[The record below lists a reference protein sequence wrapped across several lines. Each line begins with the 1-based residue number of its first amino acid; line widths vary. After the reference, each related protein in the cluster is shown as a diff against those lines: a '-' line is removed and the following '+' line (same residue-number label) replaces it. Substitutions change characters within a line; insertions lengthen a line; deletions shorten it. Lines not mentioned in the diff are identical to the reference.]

1 MRVRTLASA
10 PRRARSRHTSV
21 ASIANGLPLLI
32 PHQVSH
38 YDVFL
43 GILAFD
49 ISTYFISVTIIFFRI
64 LCPQFPITQLIAI
77 TVSLNIC
84 WFAASPFDFLAFHVL
99 LKDQLDVYFF
109 SSRFLYISR
118 VHVLLILFNLFFSQK
133 THAVLFRVGHTI
145 FLLRNFK
152 TIILDPRK
160 VVKAVYDVE
169 PRDNFSLEL
178 VFVDSEWGHLIA
190 LHILNVGWSVIS
202 LDFLLHFL

>member
-1 MRVRTLASA
+1 M
-10 PRRARSRHTSV
+10 
-21 ASIANGLPLLI
+21 
-32 PHQVSH
+32 
-38 YDVFL
+38 
-43 GILAFD
+43 
-49 ISTYFISVTIIFFRI
+49 
-64 LCPQFPITQLIAI
+64 
-77 TVSLNIC
+77 
-84 WFAASPFDFLAFHVL
+84 
-99 LKDQLDVYFF
+99 DVYFF

-118 VHVLLILFNLFFSQK
+118 VHVLVILFDLFVSHK

-145 FLLRNFK
+145 FLLGNLK